1 MLYIEYLRNISIV
14 GNNRRFVRIL
24 RKANIFNQIALSTFI
39 NVFSKEYFITKFTV
53 YSSDRLLLK
62 HKGPSAG
69 AAGTFFP

>member
-1 MLYIEYLRNISIV
+1 MLFVEYPSNISIV

-39 NVFSKEYFITKFTV
+39 NVFSKEYFITNFIV

-62 HKGPSAG
+62 HKGSSAG